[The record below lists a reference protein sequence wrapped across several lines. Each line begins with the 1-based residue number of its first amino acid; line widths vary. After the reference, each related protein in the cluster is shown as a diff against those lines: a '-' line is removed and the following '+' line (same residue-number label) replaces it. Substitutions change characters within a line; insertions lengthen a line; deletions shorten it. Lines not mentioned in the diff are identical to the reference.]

1 MCCAQLCLTLGNLW
15 TVARQSMG
23 FCPWDSPGKD
33 TGVGCHA
40 LLQGIFPT
48 QGSNPYLQQVLH
60 HSQVF
65 YPLSHLGSPE
75 VSYDPSIPLLGIYA
89 EKNMVWKDTCTPVFI
104 AAFFT
109 IAKTWKQPKCPSTE
123 ECINKAW
130 YIYTMGYYSALKK
143 NEIMPFA
150 ATWTDLECHAA

>member
-65 YPLSHLGSPE
+65 YPLSHLGSPGSSDGKGSACNAGE
-75 VSYDPSIPLLGIYA
+75 QGLIPGLGRSPGDRHS
-89 EKNMVWKDTCTPVFI
+89 NSL
-104 AAFFT
+104 
-109 IAKTWKQPKCPSTE
+109 Q
-123 ECINKAW
+123 
-130 YIYTMGYYSALKK
+130 YSC
-143 NEIMPFA
+143 
-150 ATWTDLECHAA
+150 LENPHGQTVGSQRVRHD